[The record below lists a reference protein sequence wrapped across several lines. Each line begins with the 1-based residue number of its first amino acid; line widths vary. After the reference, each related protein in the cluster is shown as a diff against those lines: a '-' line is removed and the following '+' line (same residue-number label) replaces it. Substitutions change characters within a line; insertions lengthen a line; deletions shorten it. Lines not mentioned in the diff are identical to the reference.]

1 MDITPETQEK
11 ITQLQL
17 FEQNLHTFLTQ
28 KRNFQS
34 QVLEIENALKEIETS
49 DNNVYKIVGTVML
62 KSTKDKLTTDL
73 NERKGVLDL
82 RLKSLEKQEKN
93 VKEKA
98 EKIQA
103 EVMTE
108 IEKRMKE

>member
-34 QVLEIENALKEIETS
+34 QVLEIENALKELETS

>member
-1 MDITPETQEK
+1 
-11 ITQLQL
+11 
-17 FEQNLHTFLTQ
+17 
-28 KRNFQS
+28 
-34 QVLEIENALKEIETS
+34 
-49 DNNVYKIVGTVML
+49 ML

>member
-34 QVLEIENALKEIETS
+34 QVLEIENALKELETS
-49 DNNVYKIVGTVML
+49 DDNVYKIVGTVML

-103 EVMTE
+103 EVMAE